1 MLREGCLLFMAI
13 ACTFESYLYANMFC
27 WKLHAQAYTVTSF
40 TGILLVVDEKFF
52 LAQPASI

>member
-27 WKLHAQAYTVTSF
+27 WKLHAQACNIIYWYPASSWWE
-40 TGILLVVDEKFF
+40 ILLGT
-52 LAQPASI
+52 AC